1 MTYSKIGDEPPKVFQ
16 ASAQTRTAPGGVSS
30 PEMQKGGMY
39 LLEFKFIYTK
49 SQFPSGSFYWRQLL
63 L

>member
-1 MTYSKIGDEPPKVFQ
+1 MGDEPPKVFQ

-30 PEMQKGGMY
+30 PEMQQKGGM
-39 LLEFKFIYTK
+39 LLSDSEFIYTK
-49 SQFPSGSFYWRQLL
+49 PQFPSGSYYWRQLL